1 MGYKL
6 GVLLDPPD
14 TINPSKDTSLAIM
27 IAAQKRGWEVSFFS
41 LQDLQVDNGDL
52 NITSL
57 RVKLHENGA
66 IWHTVLETKK
76 SSSKYFDAI
85 LIRRDPPFDMNYVY
99 STYLL
104 EIAEKQGTPVLNRPS
119 SIRDCN
125 EKLFAL
131 EFAKCYPPHI
141 VSSSKESLRAFYEDH
156 NDVIFKPLDGMGGQ
170 SIFRA
175 KPKEHN
181 LSVILENLTQNGQV
195 PIMGQKFIPEIERG
209 DTRIILLNGE
219 PIPFGLARVP
229 AKGETRGNLAA
240 GGTGEGRELSE
251 RDLFICREIG
261 ETLRS
266 KGLYFVGIDVIGDYL
281 TEINVTC
288 PTCVVELNKLFDLDI
303 GNDYIAFIEGTILK
317 N

>member
-6 GVLLDPPD
+6 GVLIDPPEN
-14 TINPSKDTSLAIM
+14 INPHKDTSLAIM
-27 IAAQKRGWEVSFFS
+27 IAAQKRDWEVSLFS
-41 LQDLQVDNGDL
+41 LQDLQINNGYL
-52 NITSL
+52 LISSF
-57 RVKLHENGA
+57 RVELHENNVNWYT
-66 IWHTVLETKK
+66 ILERKK
-76 SSSKYFDAI
+76 SSSTYFDAI
-85 LIRRDPPFDMNYVY
+85 LIRKDPPFDMNYVY

-104 EIAEKQGTPVLNRPS
+104 EIAERQGTPVLNRPS

-131 EFAKCYPPHI
+131 EFANCCPPHI
-141 VSSSKESLRAFYEDH
+141 VSANKETLQAFYEEN

-181 LSVILENLTQNGQV
+181 LSVILENLTQNGQ
-195 PIMGQKFIPEIERG
+195 IQTMGQRFIPEIARG
-209 DTRIILLNGE
+209 DTRIIMLNGE
-219 PIPFGLARVP
+219 AIPFGLARIP

-251 RDLFICREIG
+251 RDLFICSEIG

-288 PTCVVELNKLFDLDI
+288 PTCVVELNKIFDLDI
-303 GNDYIAFIEGTILK
+303 GNDYIAFIEETILTK
-317 N
+317 